1 MMANVIEAGVIKM
14 RRLRTDVLVVGSG
27 AAGLRAAIEARQ
39 ANTTVLLVSKT
50 PAGLGNCTAYA
61 GGGFQAPFGKVT
73 PEEHFER
80 TVKGGKFLN
89 HQRLVEV
96 MAREGAAKLLELRSF
111 GVQIETG
118 DGGTSVKGT
127 FMMNGTGLTLPL
139 VKFVRS
145 IGVIII
151 ENVIVARLEKNGDRV
166 VGAVGF
172 NRLNGEL
179 IAIQA
184 KSTVLASGGAGQIYS
199 RTDNPIGTTG
209 EGYAMAFEA
218 GARLVD
224 MEFVQFFPF
233 GLVEPGLPMFL
244 FNPGIVEIGRL
255 TNTKGEE
262 FLRAAG
268 FSPGRDFV
276 AHRDTMSRLICTEI
290 QEGRGD
296 GDAVLLDL
304 KDVRETEHD
313 LKMLGEFKEIRRR
326 WLSKIDLARQRLHI
340 APIEHYFMG
349 GIEIDENGATNLQGL
364 YAAGEVTGG
373 VDGANRLGGNAL
385 TNTIVFG
392 ARAGKAAA
400 EHTRSI
406 EHLEA
411 TDDSAKEL
419 DEHLSEVGGRTYS
432 AGARPS
438 EIRNRLRKVMTR
450 NIGVI
455 RSGETVEDAYDC
467 LHELRRDLSR
477 ICAKSSWE
485 LGQVLEI
492 EAMLTV
498 AEIVARCAFERKE
511 TRGAHTRLDYP
522 REDKDWLKNILVER
536 AGTDMKLQTREIVVT
551 KLRPSVR

>member
-1 MMANVIEAGVIKM
+1 MKRQKA
-14 RRLRTDVLVVGSG
+14 DVLVVGAG
-27 AAGLRAAIEARQ
+27 AAGLRAAIEARR
-39 ANTTVLLVSKT
+39 ANVNVLLVSKT
-50 PAGLGNCTAYA
+50 PVGLGSCTAYA
-61 GGGFQAPFGKVT
+61 GGGFQASFGKMT

-89 HQRLVEV
+89 DQRLVEV
-96 MAREGAAKLLELRSF
+96 MAREGAAKLSELRSF
-111 GVQIETG
+111 GVHIETH
-118 DGGTSVKGT
+118 DGGASVRGS
-127 FMMNGTGLTLPL
+127 FMMNGAGLTLPL
-139 VKFVRS
+139 VKFIRS
-145 IGVIII
+145 MGVIIL
-151 ENVIVARLEKNGDRV
+151 ENVIVARLEKNADAV

-172 NRLNGEL
+172 NRLNGEV
-179 IAIQA
+179 IAFQA

-199 RTDNPIGTTG
+199 RTDNPVATTG
-209 EGYAMAFEA
+209 EGYAMAYEA

-233 GLVEPGLPMFL
+233 GLVEPGLPIFL
-244 FNPGIVEIGRL
+244 FNPGIVEMGRL

-304 KDVRETEHD
+304 KDAKETEHD

-326 WLSKIDLARQRLHI
+326 WLPKIDLARQRLHI

-400 EHTRSI
+400 EHARS
-406 EHLEA
+406 LERLETA
-411 TDDSAKEL
+411 DDSAKEL
-419 DEHLSEVGGRTYS
+419 EEHLSEVGGRTYS

-438 EIRNRLRKVMTR
+438 EIRNRLRKVMMR
-450 NIGVI
+450 NVGVI
-455 RSGETVEDAYDC
+455 RSRETVENACDC

-511 TRGAHTRLDYP
+511 TRGAHTRLDCP
-522 REDKDWLKNILVER
+522 REDKHWLKNILVER
-536 AGTDMKLQTREIVVT
+536 AGSDMKLQTREIVVT
-551 KLRPSVR
+551 RLHPSTR